1 MQENVRQRLQHHC
14 QEIFNKIS
22 FQEIFSVAG
31 NILQDIFVILYTGMP
46 YNFTPCL
53 QKRFASRDFP
63 PQLFITMCGAQYV
76 LSTYAGSFISG
87 VFCQE
92 EKYIF

>member
-1 MQENVRQRLQHHC
+1 VQENVRQRLQHHC

-63 PQLFITMCGAQYV
+63 PQWTIPQLTKMLNSTSLDKNFITA
-76 LSTYAGSFISG
+76 
-87 VFCQE
+87 
-92 EKYIF
+92 